1 MSSVIFPRLYPRVS
15 LDGPDFDARVHVRR
29 DARRD
34 TATRG
39 AVHVASPALNALI
52 DPVPASRRREV
63 RPIPMSRRDRL
74 AKKKC
79 TELAKRPD
87 RPKSP
92 VYDSRNLHQSQ
103 RRIRCRWRSLQMEID
118 PSQKISGCTRTFATS
133 RTREASSHGRHDRF
147 RRFHARRRRAQA
159 RRRAQGRRL
168 PRAGTTRARPRWVPR
183 DCFPF
188 LVGY

>member
-63 RPIPMSRRDRL
+63 RPIPMSRRD
-74 AKKKC
+74 
-79 TELAKRPD
+79 
-87 RPKSP
+87 SQN
-92 VYDSRNLHQSQ
+92 RNALSSQNGQTVPAAQSMTQEISNQSQ